1 MFVILVKATNIM
13 LPLVLKEVINSMIC
27 DPKKEKNDWLVDFSD
42 KKCRTNEEIYILIG
56 IYAATKFLTDI
67 CNNIR
72 EWPFA
77 HLTAKVEIS
86 IAHDVYDHI

>member
-13 LPLVLKEVINSMIC
+13 LPLVLKEVIDSMVC
-27 DPKKEKNDWLVDFSD
+27 DPEKEKNDWLVDFSD
-42 KKCRTNEEIYILIG
+42 KKCRTSEEIYILIG
-56 IYAATKFLTDI
+56 IYAATKLLTDI

-77 HLTAKVEIS
+77 YLTARVETS
-86 IAHDVYDHI
+86 IAHDVYDHV